1 MRHKTIT
8 LCLNSF
14 EIASKKANFS
24 GWVRRKLLEE
34 QEIEQIVEVNPIMY
48 EAICEPCDIVYAN
61 KLPFMVE
68 HQFCKK
74 CHQKCVYLGAS
85 Q

>member
-24 GWVRRKLLEE
+24 GWVRKKLLQE
-34 QEIEQIVEVNPIMY
+34 QENAVDRVEKPPMY

-61 KLPFMVE
+61 KLSFMVE
-68 HQFCKK
+68 HQFCTK

>member
-34 QEIEQIVEVNPIMY
+34 KGIDEDHEEKPIMF
-48 EAICEPCDIVYAN
+48 EAICEPCDVVYAN
-61 KLPFMVE
+61 KLDFMVE
-68 HQFCKK
+68 RKYCER
-74 CHQKCVYLGAS
+74 CHKRCVYLGAS